1 MNKLSKAYNRAT
13 CELDALVRKTRA
25 VHHSAVDELEAAAAE
40 NSKWNRPIPEY
51 DYQGRAAQAT
61 ARAVYEGKKKDCFR
75 TVTGAWDSF
84 DSKTKEIR
92 AELASA
98 VAEASTLNAKDVD
111 ANAVTLLN
119 SGLMT
124 ARDYAQMAKDYAE
137 NSTVLSLLRASAT
150 KYCDGLRDDGGQ
162 GNATEIVNTRHV
174 IETAK
179 TSGEMELTAFVKVRG
194 ALPDVCRAVSVKP
207 AEYIAKLRSTPG
219 AFFPPGLLERMKA
232 RAARMN
238 EELSPR
244 ERAALK
250 THERAEA
257 KKAAWRAACEDRRKA
272 VEILRQIR
280 DDEMS
285 TNSERIKAIE
295 LLSKYTN

>member
-25 VHHSAVDELEAAAAE
+25 IHHGAVDELEAAAAE

-84 DSKTKEIR
+84 DMQAKEIR
-92 AELASA
+92 AELAAA
-98 VAEASTLNAKDVD
+98 VADASTLNAKDVD

-124 ARDYAQMAKDYAE
+124 AKDYQRMARDYAE

-179 TSGEMELTAFVKVRG
+179 TSGEMELTAF
-194 ALPDVCRAVSVKP
+194 DN
-207 AEYIAKLRSTPG
+207 
-219 AFFPPGLLERMKA
+219 LLEGA
-232 RAARMN
+232 RSLAGRVPGGFRETSRVFSKTALDSWGV
-238 EELSPR
+238 LS
-244 ERAALK
+244 AGLIG
-250 THERAEA
+250 
-257 KKAAWRAACEDRRKA
+257 ED
-272 VEILRQIR
+272 EGEGSE
-280 DDEMS
+280 DE
-285 TNSERIKAIE
+285 
-295 LLSKYTN
+295 